1 MVSLMTVKSDV
12 TLSSLCVE
20 GGLAMQNVLGR
31 GLSSEEITDIQ
42 RLAESSKTAT
52 VRDLLL
58 RVASLSGS
66 GNGILS
72 IAEDR
77 TYTPAEAAKRI
88 GMSRTHLYKLLD
100 RGALPSHRVGSHRKI
115 FASDLKALRR
125 NGTLIVSSLRNVS
138 LMNERLQQQLM
149 VRLQICSDV

>member
-1 MVSLMTVKSDV
+1 MTVKSDV

-42 RLAESSKTAT
+42 RLAESAETET

-115 FASDLKALRR
+115 FASDLKAFEEKRHADRIELA
-125 NGTLIVSSLRNVS
+125 
-138 LMNERLQQQLM
+138 ERFSRQRETAAAVDDEIADLL
-149 VRLQICSDV
+149 

>member
-1 MVSLMTVKSDV
+1 
-12 TLSSLCVE
+12 
-20 GGLAMQNVLGR
+20 MQNVLGR

-42 RLAESSKTAT
+42 RLAESAKTEA

-58 RVASLSGS
+58 RVASSSGS
-66 GNGILS
+66 GTGIPS
-72 IAEDR
+72 FAEDR

-115 FASDLKALRR
+115 FASDLNAFEEKRQADRIELA
-125 NGTLIVSSLRNVS
+125 
-138 LMNERLQQQLM
+138 ERFSRERETAAA
-149 VRLQICSDV
+149 VDDEIADVL

>member
-1 MVSLMTVKSDV
+1 
-12 TLSSLCVE
+12 
-20 GGLAMQNVLGR
+20 MQNVLGC
-31 GLSSEEITDIQ
+31 GLSSEEIADIQ
-42 RLAESSKTAT
+42 RLAESAKTET

-58 RVASLSGS
+58 RVASLSSS
-66 GNGILS
+66 GNGIPS

-115 FASDLKALRR
+115 FASDLKAFEEKRHADRIELA
-125 NGTLIVSSLRNVS
+125 
-138 LMNERLQQQLM
+138 ERFSRERETAAAVDDEIADLL
-149 VRLQICSDV
+149 

>member
-1 MVSLMTVKSDV
+1 
-12 TLSSLCVE
+12 
-20 GGLAMQNVLGR
+20 MQNVLGR
-31 GLSSEEITDIQ
+31 GLSSKEIADIQ
-42 RLAESSKTAT
+42 RLAESAKTET

-58 RVASLSGS
+58 RVASLSS
-66 GNGILS
+66 SEKGIPS

-115 FASDLKALRR
+115 FASDLKAFEEKRHADRIELA
-125 NGTLIVSSLRNVS
+125 
-138 LMNERLQQQLM
+138 ERFSRERETAAAVDDEIADLL
-149 VRLQICSDV
+149 

>member
-1 MVSLMTVKSDV
+1 
-12 TLSSLCVE
+12 
-20 GGLAMQNVLGR
+20 MQNVLGR

-42 RLAESSKTAT
+42 CLAEFAKTEA

-66 GNGILS
+66 GTGIPS
-72 IAEDR
+72 TAEDR

-115 FASDLKALRR
+115 FASDLNAFEEKRQADRIELA
-125 NGTLIVSSLRNVS
+125 
-138 LMNERLQQQLM
+138 ERFSRERETAAAVDDEIADML
-149 VRLQICSDV
+149 

>member
-1 MVSLMTVKSDV
+1 
-12 TLSSLCVE
+12 
-20 GGLAMQNVLGR
+20 MQNVLGR

-42 RLAESSKTAT
+42 RLAEFAKTET

-66 GNGILS
+66 GNGIPS

-115 FASDLKALRR
+115 FASDLKAFEEKRHADRIELA
-125 NGTLIVSSLRNVS
+125 
-138 LMNERLQQQLM
+138 ERFSRQRETAAAVDDEIADLL
-149 VRLQICSDV
+149 